1 MGVIMATTTRTTGK
15 APLSAYVLS
24 VLTALVLASIVGAI
38 ASMFYDENRL
48 LGFVIFAACTAG
60 TFFALGWVLFVSK
73 YTVESDE
80 HAEDNIERRWYDKA
94 TSGAFHDIITTV
106 GIALFVLAITRLEVS
121 GMVVLTLILV
131 LAVVSFA
138 VRFWVA
144 RRRDS

>member
-1 MGVIMATTTRTTGK
+1 MMATTTRTAGK

-24 VLTALVLASIVGAI
+24 IVMALVLASIVGAI
-38 ASMFYDENRL
+38 ASVFYDENRL
-48 LGFVIFAACTAG
+48 LGFVIFSACTAG

-73 YTVESDE
+73 YTVEEDA
-80 HAEDNIERRWYDKA
+80 HAEDNIEHRWYDKA
-94 TSGAFHDIITTV
+94 TSGAFHDIITTA
-106 GIALFVLAITRLEVS
+106 GIALFALAITRLEVS